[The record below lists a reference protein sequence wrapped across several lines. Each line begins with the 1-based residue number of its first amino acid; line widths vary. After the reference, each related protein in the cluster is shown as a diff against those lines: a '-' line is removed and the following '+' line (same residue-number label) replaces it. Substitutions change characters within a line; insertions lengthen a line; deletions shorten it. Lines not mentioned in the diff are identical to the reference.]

1 MTNDEKM
8 LFTNTFGSVTDK
20 RVILN
25 YKGGSEN
32 MLLSQISS
40 VAYIH
45 SRNYFQSVGGFIM
58 ALIILFI
65 MISQIDEISGGTV
78 LFIVL
83 LIIFLLLSGLA
94 NWIGHH
100 NIVITIAGTERRP
113 LKAELAKTREGRE
126 LVDAIR
132 KAITK

>member
-1 MTNDEKM
+1 
-8 LFTNTFGSVTDK
+8 
-20 RVILN
+20 
-25 YKGGSEN
+25 
-32 MLLSQISS
+32 
-40 VAYIH
+40 
-45 SRNYFQSVGGFIM
+45 
-58 ALIILFI
+58 